1 MNAIFEVI
9 LVIAAVLV
17 SIAAFL
23 CWLDALIRRDSRNR
37 IYREAVRAGDAINS
51 DHQAAKRAMND
62 AAGQS
67 WRNLA
72 D

>member
-1 MNAIFEVI
+1 VSAVWIALIVLAIVG
-9 LVIAAVLV
+9 LLAVLLYLV
-17 SIAAFL
+17 NAVVAA
-23 CWLDALIRRDSRNR
+23 DHSDR
-37 IYREAVRAGDAINS
+37 ILREATRVSDAIDD

-72 D
+72 E